1 MLAIILAFLLVV
13 FSYQP
18 LTAPSR
24 PRHAQP
30 HPLHNPHLWVFIFLY
45 ASSPEGH
52 APILRCVF
60 HLALLVAVFFLYM
73 IPPTSRPPCY
83 PYPPST
89 FLVYH
94 LFWLLRV
101 LMWQQ
106 LGSPCVHVFEL
117 QYQNIHLS

>member
-1 MLAIILAFLLVV
+1 MLAIILAFLFVV

-30 HPLHNPHLWVFIFLY
+30 HQLHNPHLWVFIFLY
-45 ASSPEGH
+45 VSSPEGH
-52 APILRCVF
+52 APIFRCVF

-73 IPPTSRPPCY
+73 ILPTSRPSCY
-83 PYPPST
+83 PYLPST
-89 FLVYH
+89 SLVYRS
-94 LFWLLRV
+94 WLLRV
-101 LMWQQ
+101 LVRQQ

-117 QYQNIHLS
+117 QYQNVRLS